1 MRIGCSPRPTS
12 SGSGLGQG
20 RGADV
25 LVTESYPSQL
35 PGAGAGAWTL
45 TVRKLAKRPALV
57 VPYVTCLSGV
67 TQAPE

>member
-1 MRIGCSPRPTS
+1 MTTYCPAGAFAVA
-12 SGSGLGQG
+12 GGWEGW
-20 RGADV
+20 GADV
-25 LVTESYPSQL
+25 LMTESYPSQL

-67 TQAPE
+67 SQAPE